1 MNMAYKKYRE
11 MKVYE
16 ASGYQYKRTPS
27 IVLKGKWLSDL
38 GFDIGEQIEV
48 KCEDGRLV
56 ITKANE
62 IWQCEQERFIYSKQ
76 KEKVLETVRNLEY
89 NKSVELYNNIRK
101 KGKNGQS
108 SKWAYYYCKCILNGK
123 KDVPQKFVQA
133 DAINVTGQSLNQKLT
148 KVAKN
153 KRKK

>member
-1 MNMAYKKYRE
+1 MAYKKYRE

-27 IVLKGKWLSDL
+27 IVLKGQWLSEL
-38 GFDIGEQIEV
+38 GFDIGDQIEV
-48 KCEDGRLV
+48 KCQDVRLI

-89 NKSVELYNNIRK
+89 NKSVE
-101 KGKNGQS
+101 
-108 SKWAYYYCKCILNGK
+108 
-123 KDVPQKFVQA
+123 F
-133 DAINVTGQSLNQKLT
+133 
-148 KVAKN
+148 
-153 KRKK
+153 

>member
-27 IVLKGKWLSDL
+27 IVLKGKWLSEL

-48 KCEDGRLV
+48 KCEDGRLI

-76 KEKVLETVRNLEY
+76 KEKELETVRDLEY
-89 NKSVELYNNIRK
+89 NKSVEL
-101 KGKNGQS
+101 
-108 SKWAYYYCKCILNGK
+108 
-123 KDVPQKFVQA
+123 
-133 DAINVTGQSLNQKLT
+133 
-148 KVAKN
+148 
-153 KRKK
+153 

>member
-1 MNMAYKKYRE
+1 MAYKKYRE

-27 IVLKGKWLSDL
+27 IVLKGQWLSEL

-48 KCEDGRLV
+48 KCEDGRLI

-62 IWQCEQERFIYSKQ
+62 IWQCEQECFIYSNQ

-89 NKSVELYNNIRK
+89 NKSV
-101 KGKNGQS
+101 
-108 SKWAYYYCKCILNGK
+108 
-123 KDVPQKFVQA
+123 
-133 DAINVTGQSLNQKLT
+133 KL
-148 KVAKN
+148 
-153 KRKK
+153 